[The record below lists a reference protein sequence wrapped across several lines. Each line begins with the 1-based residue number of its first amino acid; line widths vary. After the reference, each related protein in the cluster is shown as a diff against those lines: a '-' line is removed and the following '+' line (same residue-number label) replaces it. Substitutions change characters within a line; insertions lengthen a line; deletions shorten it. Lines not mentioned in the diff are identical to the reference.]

1 MNQVLKNQS
10 LSLHTHVH
18 AHTHPASSVV
28 VDTLTNTQ
36 ADVGVALVH
45 GAEPSELLGWLPS
58 ISFLSLL

>member
-1 MNQVLKNQS
+1 MNQFLKNQS

-18 AHTHPASSVV
+18 AHTHPASSAV

-36 ADVGVALVH
+36 ADVAVALVH
-45 GAEPSELLGWLPS
+45 RAEPSELLGW